1 MIISPNITIHT
12 HGGGNAF
19 PYAVFSEVLMASR
32 RLFSPILLSFF
43 LVFTL
48 LSAISCS
55 VLEPPH
61 STAIVLS
68 LPGSARSVTADD
80 VVRYEVSL
88 SGAGYKATKSAGP
101 GAQVEFSELAAG
113 TYTLTALA
121 FGDDGVQLAAG
132 SAEATV

>member
-88 SGAGYKATKSAGP
+88 SGVGYKAMKSAGP